1 MGWNNYNAYGKTAA
15 ASLIEQTALAVHN
28 NGMQAAGY
36 DYVNTDDAW
45 MEPSRDSSGNLGPN
59 PSKFPTA

>member
-1 MGWNNYNAYGKTAA
+1 MGWNNYNAYGNTAT

-28 NGMQAAGY
+28 NGLQAARY

-45 MEPSRDSSGNLGPN
+45 MEPSRDSSGNLVPN
-59 PSKFPTA
+59 PSKFQTA